1 MQDCRYETPQRLEY
15 WLEVQMNAWFAKNL
29 GDAMLAWDSLD
40 RIETLYTSLYG
51 GVDGCRD
58 IAVFIRH
65 ESEGRLHCEVMAYFS
80 PDAFL
85 LAAALDAAPCKRPL
99 KHDLSLHVG
108 SGDSWQTLFDPCN
121 CLPERNFNYKN

>member
-1 MQDCRYETPQRLEY
+1 MT
-15 WLEVQMNAWFAKNL
+15 AWFVKNM
-29 GDAMLAWDSLD
+29 GDAMLGWDSLD

-51 GVDGCRD
+51 VDDGRRD

-85 LAAALDAAPCKRPL
+85 LATALDAAPCVRPS

-108 SGDSWQTLFDPCN
+108 SEDCWQMLFS
-121 CLPERNFNYKN
+121 